1 MFYADILN
9 LTLIL
14 IIQDLSKYYNPVE
27 EDEENVLK
35 VEIDSSMNK
44 ADVIDK
50 IKNVCFQHFSKKHFD
65 NSYIENELSKKLL
78 IS

>member
-1 MFYADILN
+1 MFHAGILN
-9 LTLIL
+9 LTLVL

-65 NSYIENELSKKLL
+65 NSYIESELSKKLL
-78 IS
+78 IA

>member
-1 MFYADILN
+1 M
-9 LTLIL
+9 
-14 IIQDLSKYYNPVE
+14 E

-44 ADVIDK
+44 VDVIDK

-65 NSYIENELSKKLL
+65 NSYIESELSKKLL
-78 IS
+78 IA